1 MHAMDVD
8 RIVDDYLRQSDW
20 RIKENANVTYSFP
33 SMFFKLSGEAVS
45 EYTLKR
51 VYPSKISKAHIDGDF
66 HIHNLDMGL
75 VGYCAGWSIPDI
87 LLRGFGGIPGKI
99 QSVPAKHFSTALL
112 QIANFLGTLQNEW
125 AGAMAVNSLDTLLAP
140 FVARDSLDY
149 KEVKQNMQQFVY
161 NMNIS
166 SRWGSQT
173 PFTNVTFDL
182 KPAKDLAKKPVI
194 IGGEL
199 QKEKYGDFQK
209 EIDMINKAF
218 LEIMIEGDAKE
229 RVFTFPLPTYNITKD
244 FEWDSEISDLL
255 FEATGKYG
263 IPYFQNFIKSDLNPE
278 DVRSMCCR
286 LRLDL
291 REAYRRMGGY
301 FGYEDK
307 VGSVGVVTIDMP
319 RIGYLAKD
327 EKQWFER
334 IDGLMELAAQSLE
347 IKRKVVE
354 KNIVTGFLP
363 FTKVYL
369 GTLKWH
375 FSTIGLVGMH
385 EACLNFLGKDIGVN
399 TDEGKKFALK
409 TLEFMRKKTVELQE
423 KTNHIFNLE
432 ATPAEGVSYR
442 LAKIDRSKYPKIIA
456 AGRKV
461 PYYTNSTWLPVD
473 YTEDIFE
480 ALRHQEDLQT
490 EYTGGTV
497 FHGFV
502 GERISGEAAKLLV
515 KKILTNFKIPYL
527 TITPTFSICPEHG
540 YVSGEHFKCPKQIKQ
555 GKKFR
560 ICGRECE
567 VYSRVV
573 GYYRPVQQW
582 HIGKQ
587 EEYKQRKEYVT

>member
-1 MHAMDVD
+1 MDVD
-8 RIVDDYLRQSDW
+8 KVIDDYLKRRDW
-20 RIKENANVTYSFP
+20 KVKENANVTYSFP

-51 VYPSKISKAHIDGDF
+51 IYPSKISKAHLDGDF
-66 HIHNLDMGL
+66 HIHNLDMGIT
-75 VGYCAGWSIPDI
+75 GYCAGWSIPDI
-87 LLRGFGGIPGKI
+87 LLKGFGGIPGKI
-99 QSVPAKHFSTALL
+99 HSVPAKHFSTALL
-112 QIANFLGTLQNEW
+112 QIANFIGTLQNEW

-140 FVARDSLDY
+140 FVAKDRLSY
-149 KEVKQNMQQFVY
+149 REVKQNMQQFVY

-182 KPAKDLAKKPVI
+182 KPSKDLSGRPVI

-199 QKEKYGDFQK
+199 QKQRYGEFQK
-209 EIDMINKAF
+209 EMDMINKAF
-218 LEIMIEGDAKE
+218 LEVMIEGDANE

-263 IPYFQNFIKSDLNPE
+263 MPYFQNFIKSDLNPE

-286 LRLDL
+286 LRLDI
-291 REAYRRMGGY
+291 REFYRRTGGY
-301 FGYEDK
+301 FGYADK
-307 VGSVGVVTIDMP
+307 TGSVGVVTIDMP
-319 RIGYLAKD
+319 RIGFTARD
-327 EKQWFER
+327 EKQWFEK
-334 IDGLMELAAQSLE
+334 IDGLMDMAAQSLE
-347 IKRKVVE
+347 IQRRIVQ
-354 KNIVTGFLP
+354 KNIETGFLP
-363 FTKVYL
+363 FSKVYL

-375 FSTIGLVGMH
+375 FSTIGLIGMN
-385 EACLNFLGKDIGVN
+385 EACMNFLGRDKGIS
-399 TDEGKKFALK
+399 TEEGKAFALK
-409 TLEFMRKKTVELQE
+409 TLQFMRKKTIELQE
-423 KTNHIFNLE
+423 KTGHIFNLE
-432 ATPAEGVSYR
+432 ATPAEGVSHR
-442 LAKIDRSKYPKIIA
+442 LAKIDRKKYPKIIA
-456 AGRKV
+456 AGQKT

-480 ALRHQEDLQT
+480 ALRHQEPLQMQ
-490 EYTGGTV
+490 YTGGTV

-515 KKILTNFKIPYL
+515 KKVLTNFRIPYL

-540 YVSGEHFKCPKQIKQ
+540 YISGEHFRCPKHVRE
-555 GKKFR
+555 GKR
-560 ICGRECE
+560 IRQCNRECE

-582 HIGKQ
+582 HEGKR
-587 EEYKQRKEYVT
+587 EEYRQRKEYLA

>member
-1 MHAMDVD
+1 
-8 RIVDDYLRQSDW
+8 
-20 RIKENANVTYSFP
+20 
-33 SMFFKLSGEAVS
+33 
-45 EYTLKR
+45 
-51 VYPSKISKAHIDGDF
+51 
-66 HIHNLDMGL
+66 
-75 VGYCAGWSIPDI
+75 
-87 LLRGFGGIPGKI
+87 
-99 QSVPAKHFSTALL
+99 
-112 QIANFLGTLQNEW
+112 
-125 AGAMAVNSLDTLLAP
+125 
-140 FVARDSLDY
+140 
-149 KEVKQNMQQFVY
+149 
-161 NMNIS
+161 
-166 SRWGSQT
+166 
-173 PFTNVTFDL
+173 
-182 KPAKDLAKKPVI
+182 
-194 IGGEL
+194 
-199 QKEKYGDFQK
+199 
-209 EIDMINKAF
+209 
-218 LEIMIEGDAKE
+218 
-229 RVFTFPLPTYNITKD
+229 
-244 FEWDSEISDLL
+244 
-255 FEATGKYG
+255 
-263 IPYFQNFIKSDLNPE
+263 
-278 DVRSMCCR
+278 
-286 LRLDL
+286 
-291 REAYRRMGGY
+291 
-301 FGYEDK
+301 
-307 VGSVGVVTIDMP
+307 VGVVTIDMP

-515 KKILTNFKIPYL
+515 KKILTNFKIPYVL
-527 TITPTFSICPEHG
+527 NMDMFLASI
-540 YVSGEHFKCPKQIKQ
+540 SNA
-555 GKKFR
+555 R
-560 ICGRECE
+560 
-567 VYSRVV
+567 SR
-573 GYYRPVQQW
+573 
-582 HIGKQ
+582 
-587 EEYKQRKEYVT
+587 